1 MRSRCNDGDWALPLR
16 QGPEAM
22 LVYLGAGADV
32 DGPNPSD
39 VEALQIAETAQAAQ
53 FLPVVFVLQ

>member
-1 MRSRCNDGDWALPLR
+1 
-16 QGPEAM
+16 M